1 MKLTKEK
8 RRAALPHA
16 TYFNEG
22 VSSDVLFLVDDRGEK
37 EKVHKREVSMQAKVE
52 GTKLEKGRPQEQ
64 VVFRQF
70 KQAFRAPKWA
80 CEDCEI

>member
-1 MKLTKEK
+1 LYSVSDYPKNIFQAIVAWEARESGDITK
-8 RRAALPHA
+8 
-16 TYFNEG
+16 
-22 VSSDVLFLVDDRGEK
+22 VEK